1 MKKAI
6 GISGVVLV
14 SCGIIGG
21 IGYII
26 KGFTDFDLGAWLDRI
41 FLSGSNVPVDPSE
54 PEEPTPEKTVL
65 VLPYTVFEK
74 TGETLQAHAELA
86 DTAKYKRLAVCVRAP
101 VAYEDGES
109 VVVLSNPYITGSD
122 AIADGTVV
130 SKQSA
135 DFPWTDYFSY
145 YGLCVERKRYRHQA
159 RTILGR
165 KSDGARKFDNVRTHA
180 RHNIGRIYGRSFG
193 LFQGVKS

>member
-1 MKKAI
+1 VKKAI
-6 GISGVVLV
+6 GIAGAVLV

-41 FLSGSNVPVDPSE
+41 FPSGPNVPVDPSE
-54 PEEPTPEKTVL
+54 PEEPIPEKTVW

-101 VAYEDGES
+101 AAYEDGES
-109 VVVLSNPYITGSD
+109 IVVLSNPYITGSD

-135 DFPWTDYFSY
+135 DFPWTDYFRITASASSVS
-145 YGLCVERKRYRHQA
+145 GIDIKLERYWGGSL
-159 RTILGR
+159 TELGSLTMCER
-165 KSDGARKFDNVRTHA
+165 MLGITSEEYTEDLSDYFKE
-180 RHNIGRIYGRSFG
+180 
-193 LFQGVKS
+193 